1 LTTPRARSTEPLS
14 VATPVEPLRPD
25 SAMRPDPE
33 PPHDEEL
40 SIVSLV
46 NTILRHRWLIVLVTL
61 AGGAY
66 TGFKSA
72 QIPRVFT
79 SESQFMPKGARGQ
92 SQLQGLAAQFGIA
105 GGGDPTQS
113 SQFYV
118 DLLRSRAVLA
128 GMRDRQFHVR
138 TDSGM
143 ITGNLAKVYHMRAA
157 DSVSMTAAITNAVR
171 SRARSVVSARTG
183 VITLRVS
190 DKYPDMAV
198 QLNQALLDQVN
209 IFNLG
214 QRQAQAGAEREFIEK
229 RLADAQTQLSQ
240 AEANL
245 QSFLMEN
252 RDFRSS
258 PNLSLEFDRLNRAVN
273 SRQSLYNALA
283 SSYEQA
289 KIEEVRDLPVITVLE
304 PPDYPIQPDPRRT
317 RRKTMLGLLVGF
329 VLGIGLA
336 FARDR
341 VAANR
346 RVRSD
351 EFAEFAAL
359 KREALGDLTHPW
371 RPFTRIRVRRDRS

>member
-1 LTTPRARSTEPLS
+1 MTTPRPRSAEPLS
-14 VATPVEPLRPD
+14 VPTPVEPLRPE
-25 SAMRPDPE
+25 SVMRPDPE
-33 PPHDEEL
+33 PPDHAEL

-46 NTILRHRWLIVLVTL
+46 NTVLRHRWMIVIIAL
-61 AGGAY
+61 AGAAY
-66 TGFKSA
+66 AGYKSA
-72 QIPRVFT
+72 QLPRLFT
-79 SESQFMPKGARGQ
+79 SESQFMPKGGRGQ
-92 SQLQGLAAQFGIA
+92 SQLQGLAAQFGIG

-113 SQFYV
+113 AQFYV

-128 GMRDRQFHVR
+128 GVGDREFHVR
-138 TDSGM
+138 TKAGM
-143 ITGNLAKVYHMRAA
+143 KTGNIAKIYGIRNT
-157 DSVSMTAAITNAVR
+157 DSVGRAAAITNTIRGKA
-171 SRARSVVSARTG
+171 RAVVSARTG

-190 DKYPDMAV
+190 DRRPDMAV

-209 IFNLG
+209 IFNLS

-229 RLADAQTQLSQ
+229 RLVDAQAQLSQ
-240 AEANL
+240 AEGNL

-258 PNLSLEFDRLNRAVN
+258 PNLALEFDRLNRAVN

-317 RRKTMLGLLVGF
+317 RRKATLGLLVGF
-329 VLGIGLA
+329 VLGIALA
-336 FARDR
+336 FFRDR
-341 VAANR
+341 VAENR
-346 RVRSD
+346 KIRSD
-351 EFAEFAAL
+351 EFAELAAL

-371 RPFTRIRVRRDRS
+371 RPFTRVVRRDRS

>member
-1 LTTPRARSTEPLS
+1 MTTPRPRSTEPLS
-14 VATPVEPLRPD
+14 VPTPVEPLRPEPVI
-25 SAMRPDPE
+25 RPDAG
-33 PPHDEEL
+33 PPGSEGL

-46 NTILRHRWLIVLVTL
+46 NTVLRHRWMIVIIAL

-66 TGFKSA
+66 AGFKSA
-72 QIPRVFT
+72 QLPRVYT
-79 SESQFMPKGARGQ
+79 SESQFMPKGGRGQ
-92 SQLQGLAAQFGIA
+92 SQLQGLAAQFGIG
-105 GGGDPTQS
+105 GGGDATQS
-113 SQFYV
+113 PQFYV

-128 GMRDRQFHVR
+128 GVGDREFRVR
-138 TDSGM
+138 TDSGVK
-143 ITGNLAKVYHMRAA
+143 TGNIAQIYGIRNT
-157 DSVSMTAAITNAVR
+157 DSVGRAAAITNTIRGKA
-171 SRARSVVSARTG
+171 RAVVSARTG
-183 VITLRVS
+183 VITVRVS

-214 QRQAQAGAEREFIEK
+214 QRQAQAGAEREFIER
-229 RLADAQTQLSQ
+229 RLTDAQAQLSQ
-240 AEANL
+240 AESNL

-258 PNLSLEFDRLNRAVN
+258 PNLSLEFDRLNRTVN

-317 RRKTMLGLLVGF
+317 RRKVTLGLLVGLVF
-329 VLGIGLA
+329 GIALA
-336 FARDR
+336 FFRDR
-341 VAANR
+341 VAENR
-346 RVRSD
+346 KIRSD
-351 EFAEFAAL
+351 EFAELAAL

-371 RPFTRIRVRRDRS
+371 RPFTRIARRDRS

>member
-1 LTTPRARSTEPLS
+1 MTTPRPRSAEPLS
-14 VATPVEPLRPD
+14 VPTPVEPFRPESVIRPD
-25 SAMRPDPE
+25 AE
-33 PPHDEEL
+33 PPEHAEL

-46 NTILRHRWLIVLVTL
+46 NTVLRHRWMIVIVAL
-61 AGGAY
+61 ASAAY
-66 TGFKSA
+66 AGYKSA
-72 QIPRVFT
+72 QLPRVFT
-79 SESQFMPKGARGQ
+79 SESQFMPKGGRAQ
-92 SQLQGLAAQFGIA
+92 SQLQGLAAQFGIG

-128 GMRDRQFHVR
+128 GVGDREFHVR

-143 ITGNLAKVYHMRAA
+143 KVGNIAKIYGIRNK
-157 DSVSMTAAITNAVR
+157 DSVRRAAAITNTI
-171 SRARSVVSARTG
+171 RAKTRAVVSARTG

-190 DKYPDMAV
+190 DRRPDMAV

-209 IFNLG
+209 IFNLS

-229 RLADAQTQLSQ
+229 RLVDAQAQLSQ
-240 AEANL
+240 AEGNL

-258 PNLSLEFDRLNRAVN
+258 PNLALEFDRLNRAVN

-317 RRKTMLGLLVGF
+317 RRKATLGLLVGV
-329 VLGIGLA
+329 VLGIALA
-336 FARDR
+336 FFRDR
-341 VAANR
+341 VAENR
-346 RVRSD
+346 KIRSD
-351 EFAEFAAL
+351 EFAELAAL

-371 RPFTRIRVRRDRS
+371 RPFTRVVRRDRS

>member
-1 LTTPRARSTEPLS
+1 LTTPRPRSAEPLS
-14 VATPVEPLRPD
+14 VPAPVESFRPESVIRPD
-25 SAMRPDPE
+25 AE
-33 PPHDEEL
+33 PPDQTEL

-46 NTILRHRWLIVLVTL
+46 NTVLRHRWMIVIIAL
-61 AGGAY
+61 ATAAY
-66 TGFKSA
+66 AGYKSA
-72 QIPRVFT
+72 QLPRVFT
-79 SESQFMPKGARGQ
+79 SESQFMPKGGRGQ
-92 SQLQGLAAQFGIA
+92 SQLQGLAAQFGIG

-113 SQFYV
+113 PQFYV

-128 GMRDRQFHVR
+128 GVGDREFHVR

-143 ITGNLAKVYHMRAA
+143 KIGNIAKIYGIRNT
-157 DSVSMTAAITNAVR
+157 DSVGRAAAITNTIR
-171 SRARSVVSARTG
+171 GKTRAVVSARTG

-190 DKYPDMAV
+190 DRRPDMAV

-209 IFNLG
+209 IFNLS

-229 RLADAQTQLSQ
+229 RLVDAQAQLSQ
-240 AEANL
+240 AESNL

-317 RRKTMLGLLVGF
+317 RRKATLGLLVGF
-329 VLGIGLA
+329 VLGIALA
-336 FARDR
+336 FFRDR
-341 VAANR
+341 VAENR
-346 RVRSD
+346 KIRSD
-351 EFAEFAAL
+351 EFAELAAL

-371 RPFTRIRVRRDRS
+371 RPFTRVVRRDRS

>member
-1 LTTPRARSTEPLS
+1 MTTPRPRSAEPLS
-14 VATPVEPLRPD
+14 VPTPVEPLRPE
-25 SAMRPDPE
+25 SVIRPDPE
-33 PPHDEEL
+33 PADHAEL

-46 NTILRHRWLIVLVTL
+46 NTVLRHRWMIVLIAL
-61 AGGAY
+61 AGAAY
-66 TGFKSA
+66 AGYKSA
-72 QIPRVFT
+72 QLPRVFT
-79 SESQFMPKGARGQ
+79 SESQFMPKGGRGQ
-92 SQLQGLAAQFGIA
+92 SQLQGLAAQFGIG

-113 SQFYV
+113 PQFYV

-128 GMRDRQFHVR
+128 GVGDREFHVR

-143 ITGNLAKVYHMRAA
+143 KTGNIAKIYGIRNTDSLGRA
-157 DSVSMTAAITNAVR
+157 AAITNTIRGKA
-171 SRARSVVSARTG
+171 RAVVSARTG

-190 DKYPDMAV
+190 DRYPDMAV

-214 QRQAQAGAEREFIEK
+214 QRQASAGAEREFIEK
-229 RLADAQTQLSQ
+229 RLVDAQTQLSQ
-240 AEANL
+240 AESNL

-258 PNLSLEFDRLNRAVN
+258 PNLSLEFDRLNRTVN

-317 RRKTMLGLLVGF
+317 RRKATLGLLVGL
-329 VLGIGLA
+329 VAGIALA
-336 FARDR
+336 FFRDR
-341 VAANR
+341 VAENR
-346 RVRSD
+346 KIRSD
-351 EFAEFAAL
+351 EFAELSAL

-371 RPFTRIRVRRDRS
+371 RPFTRVVRRDRS

>member
-1 LTTPRARSTEPLS
+1 LTTPRPRSAEPLS
-14 VATPVEPLRPD
+14 VPTSVESFRPESVIRPD
-25 SAMRPDPE
+25 AE
-33 PPHDEEL
+33 PPDQTEL

-46 NTILRHRWLIVLVTL
+46 NTVLRHRWMIVIIAL
-61 AGGAY
+61 ATAAY
-66 TGFKSA
+66 AGYKSA
-72 QIPRVFT
+72 QLPRVFT
-79 SESQFMPKGARGQ
+79 SESQFMPKGGRGQ
-92 SQLQGLAAQFGIA
+92 SQLQGLAAQFGIG

-113 SQFYV
+113 PQFYV

-128 GMRDRQFHVR
+128 GVGDREFHVR

-143 ITGNLAKVYHMRAA
+143 KIGNIAKIYGIRNT
-157 DSVSMTAAITNAVR
+157 DSVGRAAAITNTIR
-171 SRARSVVSARTG
+171 GKTRAVVSARTG

-190 DKYPDMAV
+190 DRRPDMAV

-209 IFNLG
+209 IFNLS

-229 RLADAQTQLSQ
+229 RLVDAQAQLSQ
-240 AEANL
+240 AESNL

-317 RRKTMLGLLVGF
+317 RRKATLGLLVGF
-329 VLGIGLA
+329 VLGIALA
-336 FARDR
+336 FFRDR
-341 VAANR
+341 VAENR
-346 RVRSD
+346 KIRSD
-351 EFAEFAAL
+351 EFAELAAL

-371 RPFTRIRVRRDRS
+371 RPFTRVVRRDRS